1 MQLLQTSHLFKARVE
16 VCSAA
21 ICIYHHQQLWMCCRW
36 HIQVHSLPLSN
47 CCSWVCKSSVG
58 NNKQTNMKIR
68 NGVSTGATVLFTNQQ
83 TSSTMYC
90 TSTCTYSTHTIH
102 SLNILKISSRSP
114 CALWNCL
121 PARSKGSIFSTLY

>member
-1 MQLLQTSHLFKARVE
+1 MQLLQTSHLFKARAE

-36 HIQVHSLPLSN
+36 HIRVHSLPLSS
-47 CCSWVCKSSVG
+47 CFSWVCKSSVG

-83 TSSTMYC
+83 THHVMYFDLYLQ
-90 TSTCTYSTHTIH
+90 YSHY
-102 SLNILKISSRSP
+102 SLIKTILKISSRSP